1 MRLLS
6 HLPYKIGLWHY
17 FFYDARRDMHWE
29 SEGKAGQSGPGRID
43 PPRSSAK
50 QMVAVVTEIGE
61 ETMAQRV
68 VGALRDEIIT
78 MALKPGDVISESDI
92 AARYGVSRQPVREA
106 FIRLAQL
113 GLLLI
118 RPKRATV
125 VKKISPDGVRQSRF
139 IRESI
144 EVEIVRRVAAQPGA
158 EAQGELEALLGEQ
171 EEASLADDHRRFHE
185 LDELFHRTLAR
196 LAGVEYAWQL
206 IDDHKMQLDRVRYL
220 TLGVSSSQRA
230 IAEHRGIIAA
240 VVAADP
246 LAAEAAMRSHLARA
260 EVLLAQTIA
269 DFPEYFEAG

>member
-1 MRLLS
+1 M
-6 HLPYKIGLWHY
+6 
-17 FFYDARRDMHWE
+17 A
-29 SEGKAGQSGPGRID
+29 
-43 PPRSSAK
+43 SSAPDIN
-50 QMVAVVTEIGE
+50 AD
-61 ETMAQRV
+61 TMAMRV
-68 VGALRDEIIT
+68 VDALRDEIVT

-92 AARYGVSRQPVREA
+92 AGRYGVSRQPVREA
-106 FIRLAQL
+106 FIRLAQQ

-144 EVEIVRRVAAQPGA
+144 EVEIIRRVAGNPGEDA
-158 EAQGELEALLGEQ
+158 GAVLARLIEEQ
-171 EEASLADDHRRFHE
+171 EVASAADDSRRFHV

-230 IAEHRGIIAA
+230 IAEHKLIAA
-240 VVAADP
+240 AVSKGDP
-246 LAAEAAMRSHLARA
+246 AAAEAAMRDHLARA
-260 EVLLAQTIA
+260 ETLLTQTIS
-269 DFPEYFEAG
+269 DFPDYFE